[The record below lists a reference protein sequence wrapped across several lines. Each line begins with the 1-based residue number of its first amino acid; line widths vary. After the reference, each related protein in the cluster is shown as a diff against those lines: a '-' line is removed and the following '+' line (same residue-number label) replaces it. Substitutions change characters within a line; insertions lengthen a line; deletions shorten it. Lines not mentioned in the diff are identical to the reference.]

1 MLSLL
6 ALLHEPVSTTA
17 QLWLKKKK
25 IKNELQEFLITDSGY
40 CPVQRL
46 DLPFLPTAA
55 EDANYMLWNTSD
67 FSL

>member
-1 MLSLL
+1 MI
-6 ALLHEPVSTTA
+6 
-17 QLWLKKKK
+17 KKKK